1 MAIYKGALALLGKSE
16 TDAAVVDYLK
26 SLGATLP
33 LERPPR
39 GEKETNVE
47 APGQQIELVFT
58 LGSELPKGTRFA
70 EGELVLRTFF
80 ILPEEAGRSIDGTP
94 FDLDMTMT
102 REQARAKFGE
112 PEWSSRGSLK
122 NDRWGL
128 ETSGCFCASLR
139 TNSASDKCR
148 CRNCSNER
156 VPSTQCPPLAVA
168 RASVAIS

>member
-1 MAIYKGALALLGKSE
+1 MANYKGALALLGKSE

-33 LERPPR
+33 LKRPPR

-47 APGQQIELVFT
+47 VPGQQIELLFT
-58 LGSELPKGTRFA
+58 LGSELPNGTRFA

-80 ILPEEAGRSIDGTP
+80 VLPKEAGRPIDGTP

-112 PEWSSRGSLK
+112 PEWSSGGSLK
-122 NDRWGL
+122 NDRWVLGDKRML
-128 ETSGCFCASLR
+128 LSFTSDEQR
-139 TNSASDKCR
+139 IR
-148 CRNCSNER
+148 Q
-156 VPSTQCPPLAVA
+156 V
-168 RASVAIS
+168 SVSQLFE